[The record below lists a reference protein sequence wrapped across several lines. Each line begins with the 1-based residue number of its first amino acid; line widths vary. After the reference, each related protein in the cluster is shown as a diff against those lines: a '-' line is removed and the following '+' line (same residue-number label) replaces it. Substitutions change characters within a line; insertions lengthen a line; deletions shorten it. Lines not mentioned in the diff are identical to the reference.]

1 MEKSRRLLIISLAL
15 LVILSCRPFGPDELP
30 TVTPVPPTEVPPTA
44 TERPATPLPEEE
56 TTPTPMPEPDDRQI
70 RRNLLR
76 STVQIIALA
85 ESGGRLQ
92 PIWTGSGSILTP
104 DGLILTNAH
113 VATDPDP
120 ARQPD
125 ALGVALTVR
134 SDELPELKY
143 LAEIRDVDT
152 RLDLAVIQ
160 IASDLDGR
168 PVDKEQL
175 NLIHVPLGDSDVLEL
190 GDLIRILGYPSIGGE
205 TITFTEG
212 SVSGFTRER
221 GVEGRAWVKTD
232 ATIAGGNSGGL
243 GANLDGQIVGI
254 PTQVGYG
261 GADRYADCRYLAD
274 TNGDGVIDGNDN
286 CIPVGG
292 FVNSLRPINLAKP
305 LIEAARTGIAP
316 KSPPTPVPPTS
327 PSGES
332 RFYNLAFAPDVTDN
346 DQPTQVVNRLPS
358 GVTEIY
364 AFWSYEGT
372 ADGMTWEAR
381 WYHEGEFLEGAS
393 QPPQPW
399 QGGER
404 GSWWVSIYNTSGL
417 SDGTYR
423 IELYL
428 EEELLAEGSISVGGV
443 VTGPT
448 ITNLIFSEGVTDD
461 DRPTNPAYMLPSGI
475 SEAYGFFDYENMRD
489 GLPWSRTWYYE
500 GEQVASGSG
509 TWDEG
514 TSGSTW
520 VGLTADAPLDP
531 GTYRL
536 ELFVEEL
543 LVAASDFTVAGT
555 QAQEAI
561 GPITFASGVDAQ
573 GNPVD
578 PGTSFPSGLLEL
590 HFFFD
595 YAGMQ
600 DGMNVDEKWLIN
612 GEELATFNIVWG
624 EGASGTYHDLIYRAS
639 GEPLSDGEYAL
650 ELYVEG
656 QLVQQGTAVVGTGTP
671 PPTPSPPIE
680 GLYIQGYVLDAD
692 TGRGIPGALY
702 VVLDP
707 GITIDGWDGGTE
719 QIYTDA
725 KTDANGY
732 FELPLPLERGQSY
745 SIIVWAEGYRTAGG
759 DNLLVGEEASP
770 LEVEIELQRE

>member
-1 MEKSRRLLIISLAL
+1 
-15 LVILSCRPFGPDELP
+15 
-30 TVTPVPPTEVPPTA
+30 
-44 TERPATPLPEEE
+44 
-56 TTPTPMPEPDDRQI
+56 MPEPDDRQI

-92 PIWTGSGSILTP
+92 PLWTGSGSILTP

-125 ALGVALTVR
+125 ALGVALTIR
-134 SDELPELKY
+134 SDELPELRY
-143 LAEIRDVDT
+143 LAEIWDIDT
-152 RLDLAVIQ
+152 RLDLAVVQ
-160 IASDLDGR
+160 IVSDLDGR

-175 NLIHVPLGDSDVLEL
+175 NLSHVSLGNSDLLEL
-190 GDLIRILGYPSIGGE
+190 GDLIRILGYPGIGGE

-212 SVSGFTRER
+212 TVSGFTRER

-243 GANLDGQIVGI
+243 GANLDGKIVGI

-261 GADRYADCRYLAD
+261 GAERYADCRYLAD
-274 TNGDGVIDGNDN
+274 TNGDGVIDENDN

-316 KSPPTPVPPTS
+316 KSQPEPG
-327 PSGES
+327 PSKPSTGEP
-332 RFYNLAFAPDVTDN
+332 RFYNLVFAPDVNDN
-346 DQPTQVVNRLPS
+346 DQPTQIVSQLPS
-358 GVTEIY
+358 GTTDIY
-364 AFWSYEGT
+364 AFWNYEGMT
-372 ADGMTWEAR
+372 DGMTWEAR
-381 WYHEGEFLEGAS
+381 WYRDGEFIEGAS

-404 GSWWVSIYNTSGL
+404 GSWWVSIFNTSGL
-417 SDGTYR
+417 NDGTYR
-423 IELYL
+423 VELYVA
-428 EEELLAEGSISVGGV
+428 EERLIEETISVGGV
-443 VTGPT
+443 TSGPT
-448 ITNLIFSEGVTDD
+448 ITNLIFSEGITADD
-461 DRPTNPAYMLPSGI
+461 QPTNPSHLLPSGI
-475 SEAYGFFDYENMRD
+475 SEAYAFFDYEGMRD

-500 GEQVASGSG
+500 GEQIASGAG
-509 TWDEG
+509 TWNEG

-520 VGLTADAPLDP
+520 IGLTADTPLDP

-536 ELFVEEL
+536 ELFVEEA

-561 GPITFASGVDAQ
+561 GPITFASGIDAQ
-573 GNPVD
+573 GNPIN
-578 PGTSFPSGLLEL
+578 PSTSFPSGLSEL
-590 HFFFD
+590 HFFCD

-600 DGMNVDEKWLIN
+600 DGMSFDEKWLVN
-612 GEELATFNIVWG
+612 GEELVTFNVVWDQG
-624 EGASGTYHDLIYRAS
+624 ESGTYHDFIHRTS
-639 GEPLSDGEYAL
+639 GEPLLDGEYTL

-656 QLVQQGTAVVGTGTP
+656 KLVQQGTAIIGTGTP
-671 PPTPSPPIE
+671 PPTPAPPAE
-680 GLYIQGYVLDAD
+680 GLYIEGYVIDAD

-702 VVLDP
+702 VVLNP
-707 GITIDGWDGGTE
+707 GVTLDGWDGSEE
-719 QIYTDA
+719 QVYA
-725 KTDANGY
+725 AVETDANGY

-745 SIIVWAEGYRTAGG
+745 SLMVWAEGYLPTGG
-759 DNLLVGEEASP
+759 DNIPVGDEPSP
-770 LEVEIELQRE
+770 LEVEITLQRE